1 MKASEIFHKTAKGQS
16 EVETRANALS
26 VKERRV
32 LILVNGENNAA
43 KLKQLSLCENIVEIL
58 DTLLSGGFI
67 SQDTATS
74 PRAEFEAEADSA
86 SGTDITDTTETTPH
100 EVSARRRGY
109 RRSQGKN
116 QTLVSRNLGNAW
128 RNVPGGRP
136 AQRSPGND
144 SRRRNQ
150 RPALIPFEPAVN
162 LLSRIDRLQFIE
174 LVTAQGIGLPKSSN
188 KIARV
193 RMHLE

>member
-86 SGTDITDTTETTPH
+86 SGTDITETTETTPH
-100 EVSARRRGY
+100 EVSAREFMC
-109 RRSQGKN
+109 N
-116 QTLVSRNLGNAW
+116 TLLTFANRVRVSGLIEEINAVEDIEGLKEKIKPW
-128 RNVPGGRP
+128 YHAISETPGGMYQADDLRKEVQ
-136 AQRSPGND
+136 AMIADEEIS
-144 SRRRNQ
+144 
-150 RPALIPFEPAVN
+150 
-162 LLSRIDRLQFIE
+162 
-174 LVTAQGIGLPKSSN
+174 GL
-188 KIARV
+188 R
-193 RMHLE
+193 

>member
-67 SQDTATS
+67 SQDTATT

-100 EVSARRRGY
+100 EVSAREFMC
-109 RRSQGKN
+109 N
-116 QTLVSRNLGNAW
+116 TLLTFANRVRVSGLIEEINGVEDIEGLKEKIKPWYHAISET
-128 RNVPGGRP
+128 PGGMYQADDLRKEVQ
-136 AQRSPGND
+136 AMIADEEIS
-144 SRRRNQ
+144 
-150 RPALIPFEPAVN
+150 
-162 LLSRIDRLQFIE
+162 
-174 LVTAQGIGLPKSSN
+174 GL
-188 KIARV
+188 R
-193 RMHLE
+193 